1 MNLRIIHNQ
10 KIINSEPCTFT
21 QQQFRRHSSQ
31 EQTEAKGF
39 ALREKKKATG
49 IQRRVLSNAPQRVK
63 HICNVWMSCHRAA
76 LQGL

>member
-31 EQTEAKGF
+31 EQTEANTKKG
-39 ALREKKKATG
+39 
-49 IQRRVLSNAPQRVK
+49 VV
-63 HICNVWMSCHRAA
+63 
-76 LQGL
+76 